1 MSSWHDKD
9 WGWRSW
15 DWDQSSWEWGQ
26 PSWYDWDWEDWDW
39 EEDWKKERL
48 DKRQEKEEEQQ
59 NTWRTGASD
68 AAPLSKKRNNKGR
81 PAGSGTVSHKRRL
94 HFQQRSYEKR
104 IAREQAEADLKKQQ
118 EEEEE
123 KMKEEEN
130 KKKKQDD
137 EEKQKR
143 KAEKAEKEKPKMKE
157 EDNREEKAT
166 LAQRVAAKKETLDE
180 RVVPNQAKG
189 AQEVD
194 ISSGD
199 SMSISDDMSSS
210 EDSLDC
216 RDSRDKQKGRGQTPK
231 LEFGPS
237 RLEVVKEEEAAR
249 KAAAKKEP
257 QEKASSSSSS
267 SSTEPAAMDT
277 SLGEREEPASKPLD
291 KRELPEIAIDHH
303 NVLEAKGAHL
313 PPEHQVPGEAQ
324 ADGLQSAPGVFLWRN
339 QMEKSPQ

>member
-1 MSSWHDKD
+1 
-9 WGWRSW
+9 
-15 DWDQSSWEWGQ
+15 
-26 PSWYDWDWEDWDW
+26 
-39 EEDWKKERL
+39 
-48 DKRQEKEEEQQ
+48 
-59 NTWRTGASD
+59 
-68 AAPLSKKRNNKGR
+68 
-81 PAGSGTVSHKRRL
+81 
-94 HFQQRSYEKR
+94 
-104 IAREQAEADLKKQQ
+104 
-118 EEEEE
+118 
-123 KMKEEEN
+123 MKEEEN

-180 RVVPNQAKG
+180 RVVPNPAKG